1 MFASGTRARGRRDRH
16 RSATRARRGP
26 ARTRRA
32 RKRGRRD
39 DGGSGVRIHSFIHS
53 FAMESFKTSFDV
65 RSSDGRVLGEV
76 GVSNETRCERF
87 VRDIARAVSANE
99 EGMRRMNLSRR
110 ELAAAPRGVVRVTLA
125 WRGTEGKKS
134 MPIDESTSFAQLLA
148 RHHPKSSD
156 SRAHFVVT
164 RRLPKRERKRAAR
177 EGTKRRDDG
186 GNEEDASASEGV
198 KGKHAHSAHV
208 PHIPRPM
215 STSVSTPTAS
225 ADASRRATTSA
236 PSFGPLSSQQSRR
249 SSRKEQHH
257 RDSKDASSKDS
268 KEGKDKSTPPSSA
281 SSQSD
286 AAKFLSTKIRDPVVF
301 PAFRRS
307 VHGAIGDPF
316 PTPSQHD
323 VQSTARTVT
332 SPSRGGARSSRGS
345 RAKAP

>member
-1 MFASGTRARGRRDRH
+1 M
-16 RSATRARRGP
+16 
-26 ARTRRA
+26 
-32 RKRGRRD
+32 
-39 DGGSGVRIHSFIHS
+39 
-53 FAMESFKTSFDV
+53 
-65 RSSDGRVLGEV
+65 RSSDGRVLGAV
-76 GVSNETRCERF
+76 GVSNETRSDRF
-87 VRDIARAVSANE
+87 VRDVARAVSANE
-99 EGMRRMNLSRR
+99 EGMRRMNLTRR

-125 WRGTEGKKS
+125 WRGSEGKKS

-164 RRLPKRERKRAAR
+164 KRSSKRERKRAAR

-186 GNEEDASASEGV
+186 ANEEDASASEGV

-236 PSFGPLSSQQSRR
+236 PSFGPLSSQQTRR
-249 SSRKEQHH
+249 SSRREQHH

-345 RAKAP
+345 RARAP